1 MALWGKTNV
10 VGSGGSVSLNYSTGV
25 VTGAIDGAGAGTSF
39 GSVGAAKTGDIIR
52 FGSRGPESSTGGT
65 GTFFGDAVVVS
76 IASTTSLTIG
86 STAGLSGAA
95 IAVTSYYIAES
106 PQFLIGDSSYSET
119 NSDYDK
125 IVYGVG
131 SGTLGDTSQVGSG
144 QTTTENPSA
153 AERVAAPY
161 LGTTAGWVGVTTY
174 VDNHG
179 NLRVKNECLVAASG
193 INTVGTGLSAG
204 INFPT
209 PADKAA

>member
-95 IAVTSYYIAES
+95 IAVTSFYIAES

-131 SGTLGDTSQVGSG
+131 SGTLSDTSQVGSG
-144 QTTTENPSA
+144 QTVIGSA
-153 AERVAAPY
+153 GIRVGAAY
-161 LGTTAGWVGVTTY
+161 TFTDAGWVGVTTY
-174 VDNHG
+174 IDSSG
-179 NLRVKNECLVAASG
+179 SLRVKKEVLVAMSG
-193 INTVGTGLSAG
+193 INTVGTGNSLG

-209 PADKAA
+209 PASAAS

>member
-76 IASTTSLTIG
+76 IASIASSTSVTIA

-95 IAVTSYYIAES
+95 IANTSYQLSEQ
-106 PQFLIGDSSYSET
+106 PDFVEGDSKYSEK
-119 NSDYDK
+119 NSDYSSH
-125 IVYGVG
+125 VYGV
-131 SGTLGDTSQVGSG
+131 SAVQVGDAAGTVYETSG
-144 QTTTENPSA
+144 
-153 AERVAAPY
+153 
-161 LGTTAGWVGVTTY
+161 GWVGVQTY
-174 VDNHG
+174 IDSSG
-179 NLRVKNECLVAASG
+179 ALRVKSEVLVAMSG
-193 INTVGTGLSAG
+193 ITTGNL
-204 INFPT
+204 
-209 PADKAA
+209 PAYPNIELAN

>member
-95 IAVTSYYIAES
+95 IAVTSFYIAES

-131 SGTLGDTSQVGSG
+131 SGTLSDESQIGSG

-174 VDNHG
+174 VDTHG

-209 PADKAA
+209 PASAAS